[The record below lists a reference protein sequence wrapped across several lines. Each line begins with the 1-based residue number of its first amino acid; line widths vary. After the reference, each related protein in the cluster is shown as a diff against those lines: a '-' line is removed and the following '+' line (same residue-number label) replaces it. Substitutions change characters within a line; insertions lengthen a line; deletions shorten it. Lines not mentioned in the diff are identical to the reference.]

1 MYFKGDYSMPRKQKN
16 VYERIN
22 LTLER
27 VNSLEQELKKQKEKL
42 CVLNKEKDELEKQQ
56 MFQYAKENNMSLDDV
71 IRALSVFNV
80 KQQFEQQ
87 TPQKNK

>member
-1 MYFKGDYSMPRKQKN
+1 MPRKQKN

>member
-1 MYFKGDYSMPRKQKN
+1 MPRKQKN

-22 LTLER
+22 LTLAKID
-27 VNSLEQELKKQKEKL
+27 SLEQELNKQKEKL
-42 CVLNKEKDELEKQQ
+42 VILNREKDELEKQK